1 MDPFASHPLRAL
13 LVLLIPTLLPA
24 EQRAS
29 TLRSKKSAAYK
40 ARQGPMKSVFS
51 NGQKTGEVSPD
62 TPPEFKKSAGKFVQ
76 VLREQLGANEV
87 RALAASQ
94 VASPVLQVSI
104 AFHLTLLAHISRQM
118 LLEIEAEEDRS
129 YEPDSLS
136 DRVLDSL
143 ITQQCMRIYN
153 LPL

>member
-51 NGQKTGEVSPD
+51 NGQKTGNLSPD
-62 TPPEFKKSAGKFVQ
+62 TPPEFKKAAGKFVQ
-76 VLREQLGANEV
+76 VLREKLGANEV

-104 AFHLTLLAHISRQM
+104 AFTGR
-118 LLEIEAEEDRS
+118 
-129 YEPDSLS
+129 Y
-136 DRVLDSL
+136 
-143 ITQQCMRIYN
+143 
-153 LPL
+153 